1 MLDML
6 DMSPTQK
13 QHQNHKRPTA
23 SAVSDLQEYNMTRDE
38 LLMYHDELCTAAKDL
53 MSLKNRDYAGNHGN
67 EPFAN
72 FTRVEAMGI
81 CTTEQGFMTRITDKM
96 SRLSS
101 FIDCGKMHVANE
113 SFNDTIVDVINYM
126 VLLSAYLKDKESQD
140 DPQLMLFDGNDKS
153 VSDADIPPLPEGF
166 SFSVG
171 SESC

>member
-1 MLDML
+1 
-6 DMSPTQK
+6 
-13 QHQNHKRPTA
+13 
-23 SAVSDLQEYNMTRDE
+23 MTRDE
-38 LLMYHDELCTAAKDL
+38 LLMYHDELCTTAKEL
-53 MSLKNRDYAGNHGN
+53 MSLKNRDYAGDHGN